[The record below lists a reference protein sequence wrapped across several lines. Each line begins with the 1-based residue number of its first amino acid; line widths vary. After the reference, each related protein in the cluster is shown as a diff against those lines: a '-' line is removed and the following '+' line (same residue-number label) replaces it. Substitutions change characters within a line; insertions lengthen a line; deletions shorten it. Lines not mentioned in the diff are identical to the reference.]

1 MTNLTI
7 TAKKWD
13 SPLGGGWELWNGD
26 DCWTQVKRLAKA
38 RQQVVDYL
46 DTVEENVDHSGW
58 EITIV
63 PEIPGIDE
71 VRRAQE
77 ASEAAARAQVEAAAR
92 VREAVRALRAS
103 GVTTTDAAWLMN
115 VSRARVSQLANS

>member
-1 MTNLTI
+1 MTAI
-7 TAKKWD
+7 TVTASRWE
-13 SPLGGGWELWNGD
+13 SPIGNGWELEIGPNEH
-26 DCWTQVKRLAKA
+26 TQVKHLSKA